1 MTPQKKEPGTFSAL
15 STLFG
20 KKNAPQGATGPV
32 DDIPVSVEKKNAT
45 ALPIPAAS
53 PKNGIT
59 YSEVG
64 AAEQLGITSDDVG
77 WFRRA
82 VLALGN
88 DYTREEGF
96 IRINAAGVAKIR
108 ARVDA
113 GDLICTAASL
123 PNPKLVLARRP
134 GKTDV
139 LRVRVANSESWCK
152 GMIMPDCGYTDQAG
166 VFVCEARPRTKGR
179 I

>member
-1 MTPQKKEPGTFSAL
+1 MTPQKKEGAGAFSAL

-20 KKNAPQGATGPV
+20 KKNAPQDATGLV
-32 DDIPVSVEKKNAT
+32 SAIPAPIEKKNAGG
-45 ALPIPAAS
+45 AISIAS
-53 PKNGIT
+53 PRDGVT

-64 AAEQLGITSDDVG
+64 AGEQLGIDAEDVG

-82 VLALGN
+82 VLALGK
-88 DYTREEGF
+88 DYTRDDGF
-96 IRINAAGVAKIR
+96 IRINAAGLAKIR

-134 GKTDV
+134 GKTEV

>member
-1 MTPQKKEPGTFSAL
+1 MTPQKKEPGAFSAL

-20 KKNAPQGATGPV
+20 KKNVPQGTTAPA
-32 DDIPVSVEKKNAT
+32 DDIPVSVEKKTVA
-45 ALPIPAAS
+45 ASPIPAAS
-53 PKNGIT
+53 IKNGIT

-64 AAEQLGITSDDVG
+64 AGEQLGINAEDVG

-82 VLALGN
+82 ILALGN

-139 LRVRVANSESWCK
+139 LRVRVANSEAWCK